1 MDGRYLFMLTGK
13 AALFALAAFV
23 GFVAAGLL
31 VAVGLVWMNSS
42 GRPKPFLDSRGNPLA
57 GSISEK
63 IFVNINGTKQGMF
76 IKGKRRNAPVL
87 LYLHGG
93 MPDYFLTDKYP
104 TGLDELFTVV
114 WWEQRGSGISYDSG
128 LDRSAMTVDTMM
140 NDVITVADYLRQRF
154 RQDRIYLMG
163 HSGGTFLGIRVAAT
177 HPELFRAYIGV
188 SQISR
193 QKVSEKLAYDYMVRR
208 FAAEGNADMVGKL
221 RESPVTLT
229 GQIPDSYLKI
239 RDKAMHELGIGTMRN
254 MRNVFTGLFIPSLL
268 FDEYSLGEKY
278 RLWAGKSH
286 AGVSVIW
293 NDIIS
298 RDLSEEIT
306 SLDIP
311 VYFLHGRY
319 DYTCSFSL
327 AEEFFRKIEAPVKGF
342 YIFEKSAHCP
352 LFEEPLKTVGIIRDD
367 ILRGRDDH
375 ADVK

>member
-13 AALFALAAFV
+13 AALYALAAFV

-298 RDLSEEIT
+298 TDLSEEIT

-319 DYTCSFSL
+319 DYTCSFAL

-342 YIFEKSAHCP
+342 YVFEKSAHCP

>member
-193 QKVSEKLAYDYMVRR
+193 QKVSEKLAYDYMVQR

>member
-163 HSGGTFLGIRVAAT
+163 HSGGTFLGIKVAAT

-239 RDKAMHELGIGTMRN
+239 RDEAMHELGIGTMRN

-319 DYTCSFSL
+319 DYTCSFAL

-342 YIFEKSAHCP
+342 YVFEKSAHCP

-367 ILRGRDDH
+367 VLRGGDDH

>member
-13 AALFALAAFV
+13 AALYALAAFV

-31 VAVGLVWMNSS
+31 AAVGLVWMNSS

-163 HSGGTFLGIRVAAT
+163 HSGGTFLGIKAAAT

-208 FAAEGNADMVGKL
+208 FAAEGNADMVEKL

-239 RDKAMHELGIGTMRN
+239 RDEAMHELGIGTMRN

-319 DYTCSFSL
+319 DYTCSFAL

-367 ILRGRDDH
+367 VLRGRNDH

>member
-163 HSGGTFLGIRVAAT
+163 HSGGTFLGIKVAAT

-319 DYTCSFSL
+319 DYTCSFAL

-342 YIFEKSAHCP
+342 YVFEKSAHCP

-367 ILRGRDDH
+367 VLRGGDDH

>member
-13 AALFALAAFV
+13 AALYALAAFV

-188 SQISR
+188 SQISH
-193 QKVSEKLAYDYMVRR
+193 QKASEKLAYDYMVRR

-229 GQIPDSYLKI
+229 GQIPDSYIKI

-298 RDLSEEIT
+298 TDLSEEIT

-319 DYTCSFSL
+319 DYTCSFAL

-342 YIFEKSAHCP
+342 YVFEKSAHCP

-367 ILRGRDDH
+367 VLRGRNDH

>member
-1 MDGRYLFMLTGK
+1 MLTGK
-13 AALFALAAFV
+13 AALYALAAFV

-31 VAVGLVWMNSS
+31 VAVGLVWINSS

-239 RDKAMHELGIGTMRN
+239 RDEAMHELGIGTMRN
-254 MRNVFTGLFIPSLL
+254 MRNVFTDLFIPSLL

>member
-163 HSGGTFLGIRVAAT
+163 HSGGTFLGIKVAAT

-239 RDKAMHELGIGTMRN
+239 RDEAMHELGIGTMRN

-319 DYTCSFSL
+319 DYTCSFAL

-342 YIFEKSAHCP
+342 YVFEKSAHCP

-367 ILRGRDDH
+367 VLRGRNDH

>member
-13 AALFALAAFV
+13 AALYALAAFV

-42 GRPKPFLDSRGNPLA
+42 GRPKPFLDPRGNPLA

-63 IFVNINGTKQGMF
+63 IFVDINGTKQGMF

-128 LDRSAMTVDTMM
+128 LDRSAMTVDNMM
-140 NDVITVADYLRQRF
+140 DDIITVADYLKQRF

-229 GQIPDSYLKI
+229 GQIPDCYLKI
-239 RDKAMHELGIGTMRN
+239 RDEAMHELGIGTMRN

-298 RDLSEEIT
+298 TDLSEEIT

-319 DYTCSFSL
+319 DYTCSFAL

-342 YIFEKSAHCP
+342 YVFEKSAHCP

-367 ILRGRDDH
+367 VLRGRNDH

>member
-13 AALFALAAFV
+13 AALYALAAFV

-31 VAVGLVWMNSS
+31 VAVGLVWINSS

-163 HSGGTFLGIRVAAT
+163 HSGGTFLGIKVAAT

-239 RDKAMHELGIGTMRN
+239 RDEAMHELGIGTMRN
-254 MRNVFTGLFIPSLL
+254 MRNVFTDLFIPSLL

>member
-13 AALFALAAFV
+13 AALYALAAFV

-42 GRPKPFLDSRGNPLA
+42 GRPKPFVDSRGNPLP

-63 IFVNINGTKQGMF
+63 IFVDINGTKQGMF

-163 HSGGTFLGIRVAAT
+163 HSGGTFLGIKVAAT

-239 RDKAMHELGIGTMRN
+239 RDEAMHELGIGTMRN

-319 DYTCSFSL
+319 DYTCSFAL

-342 YIFEKSAHCP
+342 YVFEKSAHCP

>member
-13 AALFALAAFV
+13 AALYALAAFV

-31 VAVGLVWMNSS
+31 VAVGLVWINSS

-188 SQISR
+188 SQISH
-193 QKVSEKLAYDYMVRR
+193 QKASEKLAYDYMVRR

-229 GQIPDSYLKI
+229 GQIPDSYIKI

-298 RDLSEEIT
+298 TDLSEEIT

-319 DYTCSFSL
+319 DYTCSFAL

-342 YIFEKSAHCP
+342 YVFEKSAHCP

-367 ILRGRDDH
+367 VLRGRNDH

>member
-13 AALFALAAFV
+13 AALYALAAFV

-31 VAVGLVWMNSS
+31 VAVGLVWINSS

-128 LDRSAMTVDTMM
+128 LDRSAMTVDNMM
-140 NDVITVADYLRQRF
+140 DDIITVADYLKQRF

-177 HPELFRAYIGV
+177 HPELFWAYIGI
-188 SQISR
+188 SQISH
-193 QKVSEKLAYDYMVRR
+193 QKASEKLAYDYMVRR

-229 GQIPDSYLKI
+229 GQIPDSYIKI

-298 RDLSEEIT
+298 TDLSEEIT

-319 DYTCSFSL
+319 DYTCSFAL

-342 YIFEKSAHCP
+342 YVFEKSAHCP

-367 ILRGRDDH
+367 VLRGRNDH

>member
-13 AALFALAAFV
+13 AALYALAAFV

-63 IFVNINGTKQGMF
+63 IFVDINGTKQGMF

-163 HSGGTFLGIRVAAT
+163 HSGGTFLGIKVAAT

-239 RDKAMHELGIGTMRN
+239 RDEAMHELGIGTMRN

-298 RDLSEEIT
+298 TDLSEEIT

-319 DYTCSFSL
+319 DYTCSFAL

-342 YIFEKSAHCP
+342 YVFEKSAHCP

-367 ILRGRDDH
+367 VLRGRNDH